1 MIFFAWQTV
10 TVSYKLINGGC
21 FVKIIILTTAI
32 CSGQAQHDS
41 SHELLLQNRMAYKN
55 VALGKGLNH
64 EKSVHYRLAQ
74 FWLI

>member
-10 TVSYKLINGGC
+10 TVSYKLININR

-32 CSGQAQHDS
+32 CAGQAQHDS
-41 SHELLLQNRMAYKN
+41 SHESLLQKRRAYKN

-64 EKSVHYRLAQ
+64 EKSVNYRLAQ